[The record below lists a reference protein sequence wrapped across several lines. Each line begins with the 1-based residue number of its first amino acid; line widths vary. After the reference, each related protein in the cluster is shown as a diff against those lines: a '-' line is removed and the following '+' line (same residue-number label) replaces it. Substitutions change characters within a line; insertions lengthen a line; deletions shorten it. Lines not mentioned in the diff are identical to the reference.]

1 MLLLVHKQ
9 FTNPVTTYNTTQRAT
24 KIYQTVVDVFDW
36 DRTSDCVTPFDL
48 ALKQI
53 EIADVSGTLCIPGAG
68 VGTYV
73 LAAMQ
78 KGFKPENIYA
88 VELDQKYYE
97 LGSAMFERFGVNY
110 VLADFLEWDPQM
122 KFDVI
127 IGNPPFQNGGNSA
140 FYTLFFRRVSTLL
153 AQGGYFSLISP
164 SKAAAKFSKGYKEL
178 AKLGWNSVEYGVDS
192 LFPNIEQ
199 PMAIY
204 SGSTEDARNEKL
216 NVIANGTGESFERD
230 TVLPVQYVGSCKQ
243 FPDANAE
250 LTLSI
255 FEKFFKGD
263 NRLKEKFEVLEEAP
277 NEPYIYLTAIA
288 WRYHPARQK
297 GGPYALL
304 AQLNGHDEYMNGKFI
319 RCKTQKEA
327 EQLQWLL
334 SRSLAYRF
342 VAAASCRAKFLP
354 RVLLEETPIWDKV
367 TTDKALFKLL
377 GFTEEEI
384 AYINHW
390 NQVTAGK

>member
-1 MLLLVHKQ
+1 MNLQSTVSTYTVSERALGLY
-9 FTNPVTTYNTTQRAT
+9 NITTDIFEWN
-24 KIYQTVVDVFDW
+24 K
-36 DRTSDCVTPFDL
+36 TSDCVTPL
-48 ALKQI
+48 EVAQKQ
-53 EIADVSGTLCIPGAG
+53 VSRCDARGKLCIPGAG
-68 VGTYV
+68 IGTYIV
-73 LAAMQ
+73 AALQ
-78 KGFKPENIYA
+78 AGFEPQNITA
-88 VELDQKYYE
+88 VEIDPAYFE
-97 LGSAMFERFGVNY
+97 LGSAIYRRFGVNY

-122 KFDVI
+122 RFDVI

-140 FYTLFFRRVSTLL
+140 FYTKFFAKLETLL
-153 AQGGYFSLISP
+153 AEGGYFSLISP

-178 AKLGWNSVEYGVDS
+178 AKVGWNAVEYGVDS

-204 SGSTEDARNEKL
+204 SGSTAGLRNEQL
-216 NVIANGTGESFERD
+216 EVIANGVSESFERD
-230 TVLPVQYVGSCKQ
+230 IVLPVQYVGACKQ
-243 FPDANAE
+243 FPDADAE

-255 FEKFFKGD
+255 FEKFFKGE
-263 NRLKEKFEVLEEAP
+263 NRLKDRFEVLTEAP
-277 NEPYIYLTAIA
+277 TEPYVYLTAIA
-288 WRYHPARQK
+288 WRYHPARPK

-304 AQLNGHDEYMNGKFI
+304 AQLNDHDQYMNGKFI

-354 RVLLEETPIWDKV
+354 RVLLEETPVWEKV
-367 TTDKALFKLL
+367 TTDGKLFKLL
-377 GFTEEEI
+377 GFTEQEI

-390 NQVTAGK
+390 NQITAGK

>member
-1 MLLLVHKQ
+1 M
-9 FTNPVTTYNTTQRAT
+9 TTYNTTERAQ
-24 KIYQTVVDVFDW
+24 KIYNTVVDIFDW
-36 DRTSDCVTPFDL
+36 RQSSDCVTPLDV
-48 ALKQI
+48 ALKQL
-53 EIADVSGTLCIPGAG
+53 EGADNTGTLCVPGAG
-68 VGTYV
+68 IGTYV
-73 LAAMQ
+73 LAAIQ
-78 KGFKPENIYA
+78 SGFDPRRITA
-88 VELDQKYYE
+88 VELDSKYFE
-97 LGSAMFERFGVNY
+97 LGSAIFERFGINY
-110 VLADFLEWDPQM
+110 VHADFLTWNPQM
-122 KFDVI
+122 QFDVI

-140 FYTLFFRRVSTLL
+140 FYTLFFKKVSTLL
-153 AQGGYFSLISP
+153 APGGYFSLISP

-204 SGSTEDARNEKL
+204 SGSTEDVRNEKL
-216 NVIANGTGESFERD
+216 NVIANGTSKSFERD
-230 TVLPVQYVGSCKQ
+230 IVLPVQYVGSCKQ

-263 NRLKEKFEVLEEAP
+263 NRLKEKFEVLSEAP
-277 NEPYIYLTAIA
+277 NDPYIYLTAIA
-288 WRYHPARQK
+288 WRYHPARPK

-354 RVLLEETPIWDKV
+354 RVLLEETPIWEKV
-367 TTDKALFKLL
+367 TTDAALFKLL
-377 GFTEEEI
+377 GFTKEEI
-384 AYINHW
+384 TYINHW
-390 NQVTAGK
+390 NQVTA

>member
-1 MLLLVHKQ
+1 MSVKAKFNVNRDKALFGEPDHPELCEKIAAAIPAEKLRNGRILDCGIGCGGIARAVVNRMVNELYIDHYDAILRVYGIDTNQALVSRARRLG
-9 FTNPVTTYNTTQRAT
+9 FVNT
-24 KIYQTVVDVFDW
+24 V
-36 DRTSDCVTPFDL
+36 C
-48 ALKQI
+48 
-53 EIADVSGTLCIPGAG
+53 E
-68 VGTYV
+68 
-73 LAAMQ
+73 
-78 KGFKPENIYA
+78 
-88 VELDQKYYE
+88 
-97 LGSAMFERFGVNY
+97 
-110 VLADFLEWDPQM
+110 DFLTWNPQM
-122 KFDVI
+122 QFDVI

-140 FYTLFFRRVSTLL
+140 FYTLFFKKVSTLL

-204 SGSTEDARNEKL
+204 SGSTEDVRNEKL
-216 NVIANGTGESFERD
+216 NVIANGTSESFERD
-230 TVLPVQYVGSCKQ
+230 IVLPVQYVGSCKQ

-263 NRLKEKFEVLEEAP
+263 NRLKEKFEVLSEAP
-277 NEPYIYLTAIA
+277 NDPYIYLTAIA
-288 WRYHPARQK
+288 WRYHPARPK

-354 RVLLEETPIWDKV
+354 RVLLEETPIWEKV
-367 TTDKALFKLL
+367 TTDAALFKLL

-384 AYINHW
+384 TYINHW